1 MTSAT
6 VRRYLLSAA
15 SGLLLG
21 LSFPPF
27 PLGVLAC
34 VGLVPLL
41 IALDEVP
48 RVRGGLRFVYTA
60 MLVFHAITLNW
71 TGGYIHGEDP
81 YMMIAGAITMTL
93 HPFFYFVPMG
103 IYLWVKGRWGRTTAL
118 ALLPALWVG
127 YEYSHT
133 LSEWS
138 FPWLTLGNSQSYDL
152 ARVQVAAF
160 TGVLGLSFWIL
171 VVNVMAL
178 AVLDLVARDGP
189 LSLFRGAARV
199 PAAALVLLVLAPGVA
214 GTIIL
219 SGAPPPGAV
228 DGRPVTVGMV
238 QSNMNPW
245 RKWEMSAGDQ
255 VRLYLDRTRALALL
269 PEDARPDLVL
279 WPETAVNSYLLTPPA
294 ATLLGQVQSAL
305 DSLGMPVVTGIPH
318 AVIYP
323 DSTTAPRS
331 ARRSKLTGERYEVFN
346 AAALIIP
353 RGGPVAWY
361 GKMKMVPLAE
371 RVPYADMFSFL
382 DVLRWNVGVGGW
394 QIGPERVIFREPRTG
409 ASFCTMICYESTYP
423 GFVADFVRR
432 GAEFIAVIT
441 IDSWWGRMSG
451 AWQHHQFAVFRAVEN
466 RRWVARCAVGGFSSF
481 IDPWGR
487 VLDKTELFT
496 EALPVRTIGRRSD
509 LTLFTLMGDWL
520 GLACGLG
527 AVVVV
532 LALLL
537 TRRRPRQDGPPGDQ

>member
-1 MTSAT
+1 
-6 VRRYLLSAA
+6 
-15 SGLLLG
+15 
-21 LSFPPF
+21 
-27 PLGVLAC
+27 VLAC

-48 RVRGGLRFVYTA
+48 RVRGGLRYVYTA
-60 MLVFHAITLNW
+60 MLVFHVITLNW
-71 TGGYIHGEDP
+71 TGGYMHSEDP
-81 YMMIAGAITMTL
+81 YMMIAGGITMTL
-93 HPFFYFVPMG
+93 HPFFYFVPLG

-118 ALLPALWVG
+118 ALLPVLWVG

-133 LSEWS
+133 LGEWS

-171 VVNVMAL
+171 VVNVVAL

-189 LSLFRGAARV
+189 LSLFRGAGRL
-199 PAAALVLLVLAPGVA
+199 PAALLVLLVLAPGVA

-228 DGRPVTVGMV
+228 EGRPLTVGMV
-238 QSNMNPW
+238 QSNMDPW

-269 PEDARPDLVL
+269 PEESRPDLVL

-294 ATLLGQVQSAL
+294 AHLLHQVQSAL
-305 DSLGMPVVTGIPH
+305 DSLGVPVVTGMPH

-331 ARRSKLTGERYEVFN
+331 ARRSKLTGERYEVYN
-346 AAALIIP
+346 AAALITP

-394 QIGPERVIFREPRTG
+394 QIGPERVIFREPHTG

-496 EALPVRTIGRRSD
+496 EAMPVRTIGRRSD

-537 TRRRPRQDGPPGDQ
+537 TRRRPRHTDPPGDP